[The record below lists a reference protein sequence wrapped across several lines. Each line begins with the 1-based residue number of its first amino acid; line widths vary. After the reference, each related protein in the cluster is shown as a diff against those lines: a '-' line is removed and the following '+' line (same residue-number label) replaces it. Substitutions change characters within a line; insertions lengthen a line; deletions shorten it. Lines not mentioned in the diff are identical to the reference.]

1 MDRHLNLPQLCL
13 RVSRGVFLEDM
24 LAIKAVY
31 VGTDQLEA
39 VKLMLRLFTCSLEV
53 GKASL
58 GEEVVDVLLLGT

>member
-1 MDRHLNLPQLCL
+1 
-13 RVSRGVFLEDM
+13 M
-24 LAIKAVY
+24 LAVKAVN

-58 GEEVVDVLLLGT
+58 RKEVVDVLLLGT